1 MPPLRGTIV
10 VMVLRH
16 LLMFCLMGVVGWCTA
31 EDPAFSDAA
40 LEEHAQALRLRLPEH
55 SVLVQRPFVVITDV
69 DEATR
74 PRALRTVRWAADL
87 LEKDFFPKPPD
98 GIYDAWLF
106 KDAESYTRTVTH
118 LTGKPPISPYGF
130 CVSATKSIYL
140 NFATGGGTLIH
151 EMTHAYMHG
160 NFPACP
166 AWFNEGLASLFEAV
180 EEKDGHLRGRPNWRL
195 PGLQQ
200 ALKAKKAPDFTTLMV
215 MTPGRFY
222 GDDSGANYG
231 VARYLCYHLQERGLL
246 IPFYRAFLANQPD
259 DKTGLKSLIQVLGSD
274 DLTTFRTEWE
284 AATMKLEL
292 P

>member
-1 MPPLRGTIV
+1 MIPRQ
-10 VMVLRH
+10 
-16 LLMFCLMGVVGWCTA
+16 LLMVFLAGFLGWCAA
-31 EDPAFSDAA
+31 EDPAFSDEA
-40 LEEHAQALRLRLPEH
+40 LEAHAQALRVRLPEH
-55 SVLVQRPFVVITDV
+55 RVLVQRPFVVITDL
-69 DEATR
+69 DEATQA
-74 PRALRTVRWAADL
+74 RALRTVRWAADL

-98 GIYDAWLF
+98 GIYNAWLF
-106 KDAESYTRTVTH
+106 KNAESYTRTVTH
-118 LTGKPPISPYGF
+118 LTGKAPISPYGF
-130 CVSATKSIYL
+130 CASATKSIYL
-140 NFATGGGTLIH
+140 NYATGGGTLIH

-200 ALKAKKAPDFTTLMV
+200 ALKAKTAPDFTAV
-215 MTPGRFY
+215 MAMTSDRFY
-222 GDDSGANYG
+222 TEANGYS

-246 IPFYRAFLANQPD
+246 IPFYRAFLANQAD
-259 DKTGLKSLIQVLGSD
+259 DKTGLASLIQVLGTD
-274 DLTTFRTEWE
+274 DLKPFRAEWE